1 MILDDL
7 IGKITC
13 ADCLDILRRLPDKCV
28 DLLLT
33 DPPYGTT
40 ACYWDK
46 IIPFDLLWEQLN
58 RIIKDNGAIVICGQE
73 PFSTYLRMSN
83 IELWRYDYVWVKQKG
98 TNFANANK
106 MPMKYHELLHVFYKH
121 LPTFNIQYVDRK
133 SDRVKQAQ
141 KNNYKGFRVYSE
153 SMPCN
158 NQDTT
163 IDFNKYDPT
172 KKRQGSVIYCP
183 SVVSN
188 SKEKQP
194 HPTQKPVSLMELM
207 IKTYTN
213 ENDLVLD
220 CFSGSGTTAVACHNL
235 KRRFIC
241 IEKDPEYWKASCERL
256 KQAQRQQTL
265 F

>member
-1 MILDDL
+1 MEQYIN
-7 IGKITC
+7 KIIN
-13 ADCLDILRRLPDKCV
+13 ADCLDILKQLPDNCV
-28 DLLLT
+28 DLVLT

-40 ACYWDK
+40 ACKWDLVV
-46 IIPFDLLWEQLN
+46 PFDLLWAQLN
-58 RIIKDNGAIVICGQE
+58 RIIKDNGAIVMCGQE
-73 PFSTYLRMSN
+73 PFSTHLRMSN
-83 IELWRYDYVWVKQKG
+83 INDWRYDYVWVKQKG
-98 TNFANANK
+98 TDFVNANK
-106 MPMKYHELLHVFYKH
+106 KPMKYHELIHVFYKRQ
-121 LPTFNIQYVDRK
+121 PTFNIQWMERK
-133 SDRVKQAQ
+133 SDRIKQAQ

-158 NQDTT
+158 SAETS
-163 IDFNKYDPT
+163 IDFNKYDPH
-172 KKRQGSVIYCP
+172 KKRQGSVIYCS

-194 HPTQKPVSLMELM
+194 HPTQKPVFLMELM
-207 IKTYTN
+207 IKTYSN

-241 IEKDPEYWKASCERL
+241 IEKDPEYWRLSCERL
-256 KQAQRQQTL
+256 EQAQRQQML